1 MVGRVHA
8 LPPIFIIGGDVM
20 VDIDTLRVLIMEDQ
34 YPVFTDEQL
43 QNMTRLYDNI
53 YQLAYVCCLSK
64 ASADKITIGPISIEN
79 DPTMWTNLAAMFL
92 QQYQDNIADGSTS
105 KSITG
110 KVMRRADE

>member
-1 MVGRVHA
+1 
-8 LPPIFIIGGDVM
+8 M
-20 VDIDTLRVLIMEDQ
+20 VDIATLKVLIMEDQ

-43 QNMTRLYDNI
+43 ESMATVYDNI
-53 YQLAYVCCLSK
+53 YQLAYICCLSK

-79 DPTMWTNLAAMFL
+79 DASMWNNLAAMFL
-92 QQYQDNIADGSTS
+92 EQYKADVEGQGSS

>member
-1 MVGRVHA
+1 
-8 LPPIFIIGGDVM
+8 M
-20 VDIDTLRVLIMEDQ
+20 VDIDKLKILIMEDQ

-53 YQLAYVCCLSK
+53 YQLAYVCSLSK
-64 ASADKITIGPISIEN
+64 ASAEKITIGPISIEN
-79 DPTMWTNLAAMFL
+79 DPTMWTNLATMFL

>member
-1 MVGRVHA
+1 
-8 LPPIFIIGGDVM
+8 M
-20 VDIDTLRVLIMEDQ
+20 VDIDTLKVLIMEDQ
-34 YPVFTDEQL
+34 YPVFTEDQL
-43 QNMTRLYDNI
+43 ESMAAVYDNI

-79 DPTMWTNLAAMFL
+79 DASMWNNLATMFL
-92 QQYQDNIADGSTS
+92 QQYKDDIANGSS

>member
-1 MVGRVHA
+1 
-8 LPPIFIIGGDVM
+8 M

-34 YPVFTDEQL
+34 YPVFTDDQL
-43 QNMTRLYDNI
+43 ESMAAIYDNI

-64 ASADKITIGPISIEN
+64 ASAEKITIGPISIEN

-92 QQYQDNIADGSTS
+92 QQYQDNIADGGTS

-110 KVMRRADE
+110 KVMRRVDE

>member
-1 MVGRVHA
+1 
-8 LPPIFIIGGDVM
+8 M
-20 VDIDTLRVLIMEDQ
+20 VDIDMLKVLIMEDQ

-64 ASADKITIGPISIEN
+64 ANAEKITIGPISIEN

-92 QQYQDNIADGSTS
+92 QQYQENVGLTDTRQT
-105 KSITG
+105 ITG
-110 KVMRRADE
+110 KVMRRVDE